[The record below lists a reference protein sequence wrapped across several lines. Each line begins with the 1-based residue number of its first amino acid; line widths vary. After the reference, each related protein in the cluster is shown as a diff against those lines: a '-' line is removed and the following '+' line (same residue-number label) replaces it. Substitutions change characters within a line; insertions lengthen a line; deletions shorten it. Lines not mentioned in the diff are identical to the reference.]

1 MNTQKI
7 KVFVSLGPEDTRA
20 EFCWVPRNEYVRE
33 AFGVGSL
40 DNALIGIMC
49 KKGTSL
55 FTVVERASSN
65 WFVKGLQ
72 KWAAEHGDRTLE
84 HAAQFNVGDVLT
96 TKYDWESAEWTYQI
110 VEA

>member
-1 MNTQKI
+1 MNNTQKV
-7 KVFVSLGPEDTRA
+7 KVFASLGPEDTRA
-20 EFCWVPRNEYVRE
+20 EFCWVPRDEYLYE
-33 AFGVGSL
+33 MQFGSL

-65 WFVKGLQ
+65 WFVKALQ

-96 TKYDWESAEWTYQI
+96 TKYDWESEQWTYQI